1 MSTLRDEKVTNAI
14 TNEGFEYKGLFY
26 KSLST
31 RMLLL
36 LEKFKS
42 PFYFGGDP
50 MKGLMD
56 FLYIAQGDQKAIQ
69 RMTPSEFEDA
79 VFDFSDD
86 LTPDDLNGLK
96 VLADNMNTESSST
109 VVEIKEDNSKK
120 KPRKA

>member
-1 MSTLRDEKVTNAI
+1 
-14 TNEGFEYKGLFY
+14 
-26 KSLST
+26 
-31 RMLLL
+31 
-36 LEKFKS
+36 
-42 PFYFGGDP
+42 